1 MSSLCLEL
9 WAAVITQINPLG
21 LATVEKES
29 SEEQMAMRACESF
42 LRGSWGKEAARHGR
56 PQPIVLKLAPARSR
70 REKHIPRFTWSGGWG
85 SGTSIGS
92 SAPLPR
98 RW

>member
-42 LRGSWGKEAARHGR
+42 LRVSWEKGAARHRR
-56 PQPIVLKLAPARSR
+56 PQPIVLKLPPEPTRGAKSTRGVVLTATVSRTGARM
-70 REKHIPRFTWSGGWG
+70 H
-85 SGTSIGS
+85 
-92 SAPLPR
+92 PLV
-98 RW
+98 